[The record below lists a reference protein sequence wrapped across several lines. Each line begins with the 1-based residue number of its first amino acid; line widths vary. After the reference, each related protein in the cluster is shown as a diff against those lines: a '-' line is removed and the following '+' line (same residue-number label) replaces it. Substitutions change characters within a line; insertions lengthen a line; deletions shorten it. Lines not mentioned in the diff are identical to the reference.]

1 MLTDFFRSPLTLE
14 RYRSG
19 LVGSHLDA
27 FTEWLIDRG
36 YQRVSIRRHV
46 REVVHFATWAKTAGI
61 PVEGLNQAALDR
73 LHIFLDHR
81 EPPRPRNGGNQH
93 LCRSA
98 GIFVRFL
105 GETGVVC
112 GRAPSAATPSPAEC
126 IWTEFTEWMWA

>member
-1 MLTDFFRSPLTLE
+1 MLTDFFRSPLILE

-61 PVEGLNQAALDR
+61 PVEGINQAALDPRESRVLARSR
-73 LHIFLDHR
+73 LR
-81 EPPRPRNGGNQH
+81 RRAGMPRSYWYP
-93 LCRSA
+93 A
-98 GIFVRFL
+98 VR
-105 GETGVVC
+105 
-112 GRAPSAATPSPAEC
+112 
-126 IWTEFTEWMWA
+126 